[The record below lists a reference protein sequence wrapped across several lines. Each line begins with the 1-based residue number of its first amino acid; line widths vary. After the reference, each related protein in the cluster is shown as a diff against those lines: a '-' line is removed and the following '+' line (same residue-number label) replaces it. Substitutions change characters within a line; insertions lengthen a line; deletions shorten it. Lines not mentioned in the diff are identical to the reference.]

1 MLIPNK
7 NVLKQVIDV
16 LASSNFVVQILVN
29 EVMESLCP
37 HTHTHSRS
45 VTAVPGRRPKG
56 YASYVAKG

>member
-29 EVMESLCP
+29 EVMESLLE
-37 HTHTHSRS
+37 
-45 VTAVPGRRPKG
+45 
-56 YASYVAKG
+56 